1 MYVHVYELVCRG
13 LVLPFYLSEKRF
25 TKNNC
30 GCGKCDFKRLITN
43 GCPNPLKQQFLYLNS
58 GALTQNEKDILLLKL
73 QADADGINQKHGNMV
88 LKFETWMEEN
98 VTVEQY
104 RKILLKIP
112 GTMRN
117 DVPMLKDRL
126 KEIEVANYF
135 NCSAILSGYYTWF
148 NCSVLKQVLEYA
160 KTLTRKDPT
169 DVLSNLQSYTEE
181 VHKYCKRNIFECP
194 PSSCM
199 SSTKGTTYFILKLEK
214 HQVLDERTF
223 TADEIRLFEAT
234 LMTFL
239 NIPEYILKLHTFG
252 DGCVELVYSVPLC
265 IYSVLFPLNEEQWKH
280 LITLGVSEII
290 TKDYRYNVS
299 SM

>member
-1 MYVHVYELVCRG
+1 M
-13 LVLPFYLSEKRF
+13 
-25 TKNNC
+25 
-30 GCGKCDFKRLITN
+30 
-43 GCPNPLKQQFLYLNS
+43 YLNS

-73 QADADGINQKHGNMV
+73 KADANGINQKHGNMV

-112 GTMRN
+112 GTIKN
-117 DVPMLKDRL
+117 DALMLKDRRKDIKAADHSDCL
-126 KEIEVANYF
+126 
-135 NCSAILSGYYTWF
+135 AILSDYYTWF

-160 KTLTRKDPT
+160 KTLTCKDPT
-169 DVLSNLQSYTEE
+169 DILSILQSYTEE

-194 PSSCM
+194 PPSCM
-199 SSTKGTTYFILKLEK
+199 SSTKGTTYFVLKLEK

-265 IYSVLFPLNEEQWKH
+265 IYSVLFPLDEEQWKH
-280 LITLGVSEII
+280 LITLGVTEII
-290 TKDYRYNVS
+290 TMDYHYEKEDYHVCYAYNTPVS
-299 SM
+299 CM